1 MNNEGA
7 RAIWAEAYINFAGV
21 GHQRQCVL
29 LLLRRHRHQA
39 VVVTENMKHCLAIC
53 DQVVR
58 YGLAMAPPPYRFRT
72 HNRVRGSMTQ
82 FAQSVQPKAKGLA

>member
-1 MNNEGA
+1 M
-7 RAIWAEAYINFAGV
+7 RATAGPD
-21 GHQRQCVL
+21 RSFRYMRWL
-29 LLLRRHRHQA
+29 N

-58 YGLAMAPPPYRFRT
+58 YGPAMAPPPYRFRT